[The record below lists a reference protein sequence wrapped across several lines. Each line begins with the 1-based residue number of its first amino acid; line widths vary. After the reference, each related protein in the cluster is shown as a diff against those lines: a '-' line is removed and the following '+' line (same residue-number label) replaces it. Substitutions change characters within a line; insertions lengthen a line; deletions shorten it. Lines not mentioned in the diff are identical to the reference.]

1 MLLIATLLACSQDS
15 IVKNP
20 DTDWVNGVNVSNSEE
35 IPSVVEVSFST
46 PEQAVAWI
54 EFGDQNLSRTTAVG
68 DFSTEHNIAVVGA
81 SPLSNVMMRVVVQID
96 GEEHRSGVF
105 SHKSGGLLPGTPNF
119 DITVDNYDHSE
130 EAVLLM
136 SVYGEPSHLVM
147 LNFDGEVVW
156 SKSSGDA
163 DGGKGLGV
171 LPVGGEIQYNRFEGL
186 WDNGTLNRISLSG
199 KPIETI
205 ETLDSHHFFTVGP
218 DGESVWIQHDV
229 QTPEGNNPVV
239 GDRLMSGTGDNAQ
252 VLFSTWEHLTFQSNP
267 SNLPEWTHANGIE
280 YSADRNSY
288 LMSTA
293 FADTLIEIDTEG
305 NPLRIIGGY
314 NSADSDYQFDNPDDT
329 FSYPHGVRWTSKG
342 DLLVFSTLDTV
353 SKIIRYEL
361 DDETGTICKRWEFG
375 ADQGYEAR
383 LLGEVHE
390 LEDGNI
396 LVSWGSVGILQ
407 VIDPITNTVLWEVQ
421 SALQEFPS
429 QIHYLDTPYATR

>member
-1 MLLIATLLACSQDS
+1 
-15 IVKNP
+15 
-20 DTDWVNGVNVSNSEE
+20 
-35 IPSVVEVSFST
+35 
-46 PEQAVAWI
+46 
-54 EFGDQNLSRTTAVG
+54 
-68 DFSTEHNIAVVGA
+68 
-81 SPLSNVMMRVVVQID
+81 
-96 GEEHRSGVF
+96 
-105 SHKSGGLLPGTPNF
+105 
-119 DITVDNYDHSE
+119 
-130 EAVLLM
+130 
-136 SVYGEPSHLVM
+136 
-147 LNFDGEVVW
+147 
-156 SKSSGDA
+156 
-163 DGGKGLGV
+163 
-171 LPVGGEIQYNRFEGL
+171 
-186 WDNGTLNRISLSG
+186 
-199 KPIETI
+199 
-205 ETLDSHHFFTVGP
+205 
-218 DGESVWIQHDV
+218 
-229 QTPEGNNPVV
+229 
-239 GDRLMSGTGDNAQ
+239 MSGTGDNAQ